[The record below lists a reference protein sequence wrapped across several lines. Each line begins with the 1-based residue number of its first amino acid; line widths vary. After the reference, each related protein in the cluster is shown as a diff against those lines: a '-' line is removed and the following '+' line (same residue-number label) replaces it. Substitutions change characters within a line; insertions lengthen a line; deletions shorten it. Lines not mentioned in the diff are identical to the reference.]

1 MLAVCLDGSQK
12 KLDGK
17 GLEAFALFKKG
28 VQPRWED
35 EQNINGGHWE
45 WRRTEVD
52 PEVLDKMWTNVVL
65 GESYGWDVPF
75 WHQRNH
81 GIHVAPA
88 KLGPDG

>member
-1 MLAVCLDGSQK
+1 VCLDGSQK

-65 GESYGWDVPF
+65 GESYGWDFPF
-75 WHQRNH
+75 WH
-81 GIHVAPA
+81 
-88 KLGPDG
+88 